1 VLKKQRHKRTF
12 SGYMEEAHAIPKI
25 IKKHRAAQQLLQKL
39 PVFNPF
45 APHLTFPK
53 VRTTMRRAQE
63 QFLSLIDASC
73 LLRQMQKNLIT
84 KKDPG
89 TGKVVEGIECDIED
103 YRAAYELFTKGVLG
117 THYSDL
123 PQGAKDL
130 YEIIRLMLKEL
141 AQKEK
146 LEATQVTFIQ
156 KQIRERSMLGADSVR
171 KYIQLLVSYEYLQ
184 VVGGKRHGT
193 RFCYRLREDKPLT
206 ELDISVIP
214 TPAEMVKRINSIKKS
229 EEGEENLGI
238 PKF

>member
-1 VLKKQRHKRTF
+1 VLHVDESAEQTERVLQKQRHKRTF
-12 SGYMEEAHAIPKI
+12 KGYIEEAHAIPEI
-25 IKKHRAAQQLLQKL
+25 IKKHRAAQTLLQKL

-45 APHLTFPK
+45 ATHLTFPK

-89 TGKVVEGIECDIED
+89 TEGIECDIED

-130 YEIIRLMLKEL
+130 YEMIRKLLKTL
-141 AQKEK
+141 AVKEK
-146 LEATQVTFIQ
+146 LESTQVTFIQ
-156 KQIRERSMLGADSVR
+156 KQVRELTRLGDASVKRYLRMLVD
-171 KYIQLLVSYEYLQ
+171 YEYLQ
-184 VVGGKRHGT
+184 VIGGKSHGT
-193 RFCYRLREDKPLT
+193 RFCYRLREDKALET
-206 ELDISVIP
+206 MDCEVIP
-214 TPAEMVKRINSIKKS
+214 DPEEMKKRIKQT
-229 EEGEENLGI
+229 G
-238 PKF
+238 